1 MVIDLKGKNILVT
14 GASRGIGRS
23 IAEKLGAAGARVAIH
38 YNKNKAEA
46 EKLAAQ
52 IGNKA
57 AVFQANLE
65 NKSECRKLFSE
76 ALNSFG
82 HLDVLVN
89 NAGISVSAAVDAPD
103 KDWDDIWDR
112 TMRINLDAV
121 GILCREA
128 IKHFSERKEGR
139 IITLASRASF
149 RGDTPEYMGY
159 AASKG
164 GLVSLSRSIAR
175 GYGKKGI
182 KAFLLAPGFVET
194 DMARDFMNE
203 YGKEFVLK
211 DLALNTLTQPEN
223 ISPFVVLLASGLGD
237 HATGCTIDI
246 NAGSYVH

>member
-1 MVIDLKGKNILVT
+1 MIIDLKGKNILVT

-38 YNKNKAEA
+38 FNKNKPEA
-46 EKLAAQ
+46 EKLSKM
-52 IGNKA
+52 IGNGSE
-57 AVFQANLE
+57 VFPANLE
-65 NKSECRKLFSE
+65 SKSECRQLFKE
-76 ALNSFG
+76 VLNSFG
-82 HLDVLVN
+82 NLDVLVN
-89 NAGISVSAAVDAPD
+89 NAGISLSAPVNAAD
-103 KDWDDIWDR
+103 KDWDEIWDK
-112 TMRINLDAV
+112 THRINLDAV

-128 IKHFSERKEGR
+128 IRHFSERKEGR

-149 RGDTPEYMGY
+149 RGDTPEYMAY

-175 GYGKKGI
+175 GYGKQGI
-182 KAFLLAPGFVET
+182 KAFLIAPGFVET

-203 YGKEFVLK
+203 YGKEYVLN
-211 DLALNTLTQPEN
+211 DLALTTLTQPEN

>member
-1 MVIDLKGKNILVT
+1 MTIDLKGKNILVT
-14 GASRGIGRS
+14 GASRGIGKS
-23 IAEKLGAAGARVAIH
+23 IAEKLARAGARVAIH
-38 YNKNKAEA
+38 YNKNKEEA
-46 EKLAAQ
+46 EKLATQA
-52 IGNKA
+52 GNGA

-65 NKSECRKLFSE
+65 NKKECRKLFKEVLS
-76 ALNSFG
+76 AFG

-89 NAGISVSAAVDAPD
+89 NAGVSLSAPVKASD
-103 KDWDDIWDR
+103 EEWDSIWEK
-112 TMRINLDAV
+112 THRINLDAV

-128 IKHFSERKEGR
+128 ISHFSERNAGR

-149 RGDTPEYMGY
+149 RGDTPEYLAY
-159 AASKG
+159 ASSKA
-164 GLVSLSRSIAR
+164 GLVGLSRSIAR
-175 GYGKKGI
+175 GYGKQGI

-203 YGKEFVLK
+203 YGKEYVLS
-211 DLALNTLTQPEN
+211 DLALNDLTQPEN